1 MMDIVGNLGTI
12 GAFTLASVIA
22 FVGICQSRKKDI
34 DRVYECLEIMTNSKM
49 ELEFAL
55 ASFAETPDNREVFN
69 NLNTRYTAFVN
80 NLDSFSAKILNQ
92 KLHKTATFKDF
103 QGESLNG
110 LKDWAVIQL
119 DIFELINDVS
129 FNVFEITSAETT
141 RKSYLKNTYKLLKI
155 TLPSEDY
162 NDLLNLCKKRE
173 FF

>member
-1 MMDIVGNLGTI
+1 MIDTVGSLSAI

-22 FVGICQSRKKDI
+22 FVGISQSRKKDI
-34 DRVYECLEIMTNSKM
+34 DRVYEYLEIMTNSKM

-55 ASFAETPDNREVFN
+55 ALLVETSDDRHAFN

-80 NLDSFSAKILNQ
+80 NLDSFSAKVLNQ
-92 KLHKTATFKDF
+92 KLYKTVAFKDF

-119 DIFELINDVS
+119 DIFELIDNVS
-129 FNVFEITSAETT
+129 FKVFGIISAETT
-141 RKSYLKNTYKLLKI
+141 RKSNLKYTYKLLKI
-155 TLPSEDY
+155 TLPSKDY
-162 NDLLNLCKKRE
+162 NNLLSLCKKRK